1 MTPHML
7 VLIGARGGSNMS
19 SWNMDM
25 RNHAKENVSLYIFVS
40 VLFVMGVIFGALMV
54 NALSLE
60 QKQEVTRYLGSFF
73 HSVDQGLSVDAKTA
87 FWQAFFM
94 HIKWV
99 GLIWILGCSV
109 VGLPI
114 VLILDFFKGVLVGF
128 TVGYM
133 VGQLSWKGVLFALAS
148 VAPQNLI
155 IIPALMISSV
165 AAISFSMYI
174 VKNRFF
180 QQKGSIRK
188 PFMTYSLVNLSMVF
202 LLLGA
207 SLLEAFVSPILM
219 KWVTP
224 MLIASETFA
233 YLVSGS

>member
-1 MTPHML
+1 MN
-7 VLIGARGGSNMS
+7 R
-19 SWNMDM
+19 WNKDM
-25 RNHAKENVSLYIFVS
+25 RHYAKENVSLYIFVS

-60 QKQEVTRYLGSFF
+60 QKQEVTRFLGSFF

-87 FWQAFFM
+87 FQQAFFM

-99 GLIWILGCSV
+99 GLIWLLGCSV

-133 VGQLSWKGVLFALAS
+133 VGQLSWKGMLFALAS
-148 VAPQNLI
+148 VAPQNVI

-165 AAISFSMYI
+165 AAISFSIYLI
-174 VKNRFF
+174 KNRLI
-180 QQKGSIRK
+180 QQKGTFRK
-188 PFMTYSLVNLSMVF
+188 PFMSYSLIHLSMVG
-202 LLLGA
+202 LLFGA
-207 SLLEAFVSPILM
+207 SLMEAFLSPILM

-224 MLIASETFA
+224 MLMASEPFA
-233 YLVSGS
+233 YLISGS